1 MTGAAPKVTRV
12 ADGMFRVE
20 HDGAAHTVY
29 VAGPP
34 GRRTAW
40 LRGRLFEEPPEEDPA
55 PRQKSSRALP
65 HSLTAPMPA
74 TVRAVLVA
82 QGAAVTKGETLIVL
96 EAMKMEL
103 ALRAP
108 VDGVVR
114 SIACQVGDLVQPD
127 VPLVDLAPN

>member
-1 MTGAAPKVTRV
+1 MSGATPKVTRV
-12 ADGMFRVE
+12 ADGTFRVE
-20 HDGAAHTVY
+20 HDGAVHTVY

-40 LRGRLFEEPPEEDPA
+40 LRGRLFEEPPEETDA
-55 PRQKSSRALP
+55 PRPIAARHLP

-82 QGAAVTKGETLIVL
+82 KGATATKGETLVVL

-108 VDGVVR
+108 IDGVVK
-114 SIACQVGDLVQPD
+114 SVACQVGDLVQPD
-127 VPLVDLAPN
+127 VPLVELTPK

>member
-1 MTGAAPKVTRV
+1 MSGATPRVTRV
-12 ADGMFRVE
+12 ADGVFRVE
-20 HDGAAHTVY
+20 HDGAVHTVY

-40 LRGRLFEEPPEEDPA
+40 LRGQLFEEPAEESSA
-55 PRQKSSRALP
+55 PRQAAARHLP

-82 QGAAVTKGETLIVL
+82 SGASVSKGETLIVL

-108 VDGVVR
+108 IDGTVKSV
-114 SIACQVGDLVQPD
+114 ACKVGDLVQPD
-127 VPLVDLAPN
+127 VALVELTAK